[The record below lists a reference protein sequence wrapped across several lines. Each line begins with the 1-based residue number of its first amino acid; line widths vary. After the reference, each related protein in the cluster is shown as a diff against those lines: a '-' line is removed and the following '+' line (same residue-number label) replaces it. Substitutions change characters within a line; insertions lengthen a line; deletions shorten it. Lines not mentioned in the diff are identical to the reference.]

1 VGDLF
6 CLSLDDYHVLCL
18 ITCLLAS
25 DKIEM
30 YDDNEDELKD
40 IERERIRAGR

>member
-1 VGDLF
+1 
-6 CLSLDDYHVLCL
+6 L

-40 IERERIRAGR
+40 IEGERIRVGR